1 MKSKLKSLLILFLIS
16 VAVIELLELGFNL
29 MNYANDLVF
38 YIGAFIVG
46 VLLFIG
52 GYWFGK
58 ELYDLYLKI
67 KNPKE

>member
-1 MKSKLKSLLILFLIS
+1 MKSKLKSVLILCLIA

-29 MNYANDLVF
+29 MNYASDFTF
-38 YIGAFIVG
+38 YLGAFIVA

-52 GYWFGK
+52 CYWFGK

-67 KNPKE
+67 KNTKE

>member
-1 MKSKLKSLLILFLIS
+1 

-29 MNYANDLVF
+29 MNYASDFTF
-38 YIGAFIVG
+38 YLGAFIVG